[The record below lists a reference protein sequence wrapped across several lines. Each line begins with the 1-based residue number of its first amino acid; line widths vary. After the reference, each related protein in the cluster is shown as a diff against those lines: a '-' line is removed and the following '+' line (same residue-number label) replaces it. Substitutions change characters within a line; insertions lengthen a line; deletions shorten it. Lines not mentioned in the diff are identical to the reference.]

1 VAAVL
6 IEPIQGEGGFIV
18 PADGFL
24 PALADWCRQNGVVF
38 IADEVQTGFARTGA
52 MFASELF
59 DVVPDLVTTAK
70 GIAAGLPLAA
80 VTGRAEIMDASHAGG
95 LGGTYGGNPIA
106 CAAALAAIDVY
117 ESDDLAGRARDL
129 GEVLVARLEAL
140 RAADARIGD
149 VRGRGAMI
157 AAEFVDPATGAPDA
171 TLAAAVAKAS
181 IAEGVIVLT
190 CGTYGNVIRFL
201 PPLSIPDTLVHEA
214 FDVIGAALAAN

>member
-1 VAAVL
+1 MIEKQIGASQVAAVL

-38 IADEVQTGFARTGA
+38 IADEVQTGFART
-52 MFASELF
+52 
-59 DVVPDLVTTAK
+59 
-70 GIAAGLPLAA
+70 
-80 VTGRAEIMDASHAGG
+80 
-95 LGGTYGGNPIA
+95 
-106 CAAALAAIDVY
+106 
-117 ESDDLAGRARDL
+117 
-129 GEVLVARLEAL
+129 
-140 RAADARIGD
+140 
-149 VRGRGAMI
+149 GAMI

-201 PPLSIPDTLVHEA
+201 PPLSIPDALVHEA